1 LLPSSVKFGTLSQSP
16 DQVLVNLKT
25 ALPAIIAAV
34 HGGWDNVQSLGIKSS
49 KSTSLPIWT
58 CKLGNDEGARW
69 HGLTLGAED
78 GEDSEDDELT
88 KTEAPATKPAKA
100 AEQAPAQGGKKQK
113 RAAEATEPP
122 AQKKP
127 KKVPS
132 EPTTMGPLTSPKPRK
147 GSKPNPLPSQTDIEK
162 AAPSLTKDALTKD
175 ELKQKRRS
183 GEKKKEKLVKGNA
196 GMVTAK
202 KSLIGRKA
210 R

>member
-1 LLPSSVKFGTLSQSP
+1 VRYRLRTCIKTAGPARLAPPPFFPKSIRVNGLLPSSVKFGTLSQSP

-147 GSKPNPLPSQTDIEK
+147 GSKVRTRLGVEPCH
-162 AAPSLTKDALTKD
+162 
-175 ELKQKRRS
+175 
-183 GEKKKEKLVKGNA
+183 
-196 GMVTAK
+196 
-202 KSLIGRKA
+202 
-210 R
+210 